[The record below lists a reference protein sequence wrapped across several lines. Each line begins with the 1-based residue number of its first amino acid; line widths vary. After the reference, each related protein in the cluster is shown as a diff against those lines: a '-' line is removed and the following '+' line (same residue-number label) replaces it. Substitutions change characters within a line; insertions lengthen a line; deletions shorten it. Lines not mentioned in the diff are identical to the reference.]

1 MEIGAHL
8 PLIELDGTPRTL
20 AELRAYAGRA
30 AALGY
35 TWLCANDHLVFGR
48 PWLDGPTALAA
59 TIDAAP
65 AMTIATTVALPVVR
79 GPAPTSKMLAALH
92 RLSGGRLVAGLGPGS
107 SRDDYAAVG
116 APFDERWKRFDGAVG
131 EVRSLLGAD
140 SPPIWLAS
148 WGSPAGMRRV
158 ARLGDGWLA
167 SGYNTTPARFRE
179 GIASL
184 PNGFPNGIATMWLH
198 VTESRRAA
206 DTVIADVLAPML
218 RRPAEAITELS
229 LPIGPATLCAERI
242 SAYRQA
248 GADRILVWP
257 VGDELRQLELFR
269 EIAAAV

>member
-8 PLIELDGTPRTL
+8 PLIEFDGTPRTL

-218 RRPAEAITELS
+218 RRPAEAISELS